1 MGAPSAGSK
10 EKIAQIL
17 IVEDDRIIARDL
29 KLMLEELGYGISG
42 MASSGDDALALV
54 AQKQTDL
61 VLMDVRIKG
70 TIDGIQT
77 AAQIVQR
84 YRLPIVYLTAHTDDL
99 TLQRATETKPFGYV
113 AKPATLAD
121 VKVAVS
127 VALTRFRAEQQ
138 VEKRKDWLDT
148 VLRSTSEAMVITDG
162 KGRVLFLNRMA
173 EEITGRSNDDAA
185 GKALDNVLQV
195 LDEHGKAHSLQTLGR
210 LNHTDRSQ
218 SVAGTLIRPDQTR
231 RQVIVSMAPL
241 IHQPE
246 SGTVL
251 VLNDITDIWT
261 QVKEL
266 EQSNEKLTFISHSLA
281 QDLRERLFT
290 VTLYSDLLERELKST
305 LSKDARENLH
315 GISQA
320 CRQARTVMSSL
331 LEYFSVSSVSDNEPK
346 LLDANDP
353 YREALSNLAAEI
365 KSSNAVIETS
375 ELPVVFAHPR
385 ALMLIFQN
393 LIGNAIRYAG
403 YEPPHI
409 RISAEREGE
418 FWRFTVADNGVGFDD
433 GDGEG
438 TFELFQVSIGTEG
451 PGRGIGLA
459 TCQRLI
465 QQYGGR
471 IWAESKVG
479 EGARFHFTIP
489 AHRRQH

>member
-1 MGAPSAGSK
+1 MGASAGSK
-10 EKIAQIL
+10 EKLAQIL

-42 MASSGDDALALV
+42 MASSGEDALALV

-70 TIDGIQT
+70 SIDGIQT

-84 YRLPIVYLTAHTDDL
+84 FRLPVVYLTAHTDDL

-113 AKPATLAD
+113 AKPVTLAD

-127 VALTRFRAEQQ
+127 VALTRFHAEQQ
-138 VEKRKDWLDT
+138 VEERKEWLDT

-162 KGRVLFLNRMA
+162 NGRILFLNRMA
-173 EEITGRSNDDAA
+173 EEITGKSNSDAA
-185 GKALDNVLQV
+185 GKALDDVLQV
-195 LDEHGKAHSLQTLGR
+195 LDEHGKPHSLHALGQ
-210 LNHTDRSQ
+210 LKPTGTSQ
-218 SVAGTLIRPDQTR
+218 SVAGALIRPDQTQR
-231 RQVIVSMAPL
+231 RVIVSMAQL
-241 IHQPE
+241 IRQPE
-246 SGTVL
+246 SGAVF

-261 QVKEL
+261 QVKAL
-266 EQSNEKLTFISHSLA
+266 EQNNEKLTFISQSLA

-305 LSKDARENLH
+305 LSKDARENLQ

-331 LEYFSVSSVSDNEPK
+331 LEYFSVSSLNNNEPK
-346 LLDANDP
+346 LLDANGP
-353 YREALSNLAAEI
+353 YQEALLNLRSEI
-365 KSSNAVIETS
+365 KSSHAVVEAS
-375 ELPVVFAHPR
+375 ELPVVFAHPK
-385 ALMLIFQN
+385 ALMLVFQN

-403 YEPPHI
+403 YDPPCV
-409 RISAEREGE
+409 RISAQREGE
-418 FWRFTVADNGVGFDD
+418 FWRFTVADNGIGFDV
-433 GDGEG
+433 GDGQAI
-438 TFELFQVSIGTEG
+438 FELFQGSLVHEG

-465 QQYGGR
+465 QQHEGR
-471 IWAESKVG
+471 IWAESKIG

-489 AHRRQH
+489 AHERQH